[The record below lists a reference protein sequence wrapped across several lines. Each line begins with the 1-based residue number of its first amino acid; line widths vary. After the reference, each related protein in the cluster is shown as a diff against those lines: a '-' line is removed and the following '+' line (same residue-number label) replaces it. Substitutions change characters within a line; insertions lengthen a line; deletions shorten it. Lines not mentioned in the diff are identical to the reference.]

1 MSKIEY
7 TNRVYILIV
16 FIETVDL
23 KVKLNNSK

>member
-1 MSKIEY
+1 MSKIGH